1 MPERIIDCCTLLNLY
16 VGWGGLT
23 ELAEFD
29 VSWGISKAVFK
40 ESEYVREYDSTSG
53 NIITLPLDLDG
64 AVKAGL
70 LSIIS
75 AESEQERLD
84 YVEFATELDDGEAES
99 LALAKNRQLILVTVD
114 QKSLHV
120 ARRPDVNV
128 EPLTTVSVLQE
139 WEKINRTNSKRLK
152 VVVNRIRYLA
162 RFHPPPGSPNRAW
175 WDTFVDEK

>member
-16 VGWGGLT
+16 AGWGGLT

-29 VSWGISKAVFK
+29 VSWCISKSVSK
-40 ESEYVREYDSTSG
+40 ESEYVREYDTTSG
-53 NIITLPLDLDG
+53 KIITIPLGMDG

-70 LSIIS
+70 LSIIA
-75 AESEQERLD
+75 AESEQERTD

-99 LALAKNRQLILVTVD
+99 LALAKNRQLILVTDD

-139 WEKINRTNSKRLK
+139 WEKMNRTNSKRLK
-152 VVVNRIRYLA
+152 VVVNRIRDLA
-162 RFHPPPGSPNRAW
+162 RFHPPPGTPDRAW